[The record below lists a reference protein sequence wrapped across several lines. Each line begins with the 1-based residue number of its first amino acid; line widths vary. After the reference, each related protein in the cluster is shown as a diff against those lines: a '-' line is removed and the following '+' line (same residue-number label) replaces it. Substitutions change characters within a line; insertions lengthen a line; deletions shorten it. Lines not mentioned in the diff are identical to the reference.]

1 MYLAYTDES
10 GDSGYENSPTKYIV
24 ICCILVYETNWLG
37 TLEKLI
43 ALRQELKK
51 KYGIPIRSEL
61 KAEHLVY
68 GRGPLKDLG
77 LNRIRR
83 VNIYGELLD
92 FEAKNLEIKTFAIA
106 IAKERITSKSTND
119 PRARA
124 WEYLTQRLDTFCR
137 KCHPPDRII
146 LLPDEG
152 HGYMVRR
159 IMRRARRFQMV
170 KGFYGGRLDI
180 KAQHLIEDP
189 VDKKSSE
196 SYFVQVADWN
206 AYAAHRYKD
215 IAPNTRVPADLWDIL
230 GDRRLL
236 EVNEQTGGPAGIV
249 VWPRD

>member
-10 GDSGYENSPTKYIV
+10 GDSGYENSPTKYMV
-24 ICCILVYETNWLG
+24 ICCVLIYETDWLG
-37 TLEKLI
+37 ILEKLI
-43 ALRQELKK
+43 TLRQELKK
-51 KYGIPIRSEL
+51 EYGIPVRSEL

-77 LNRIRR
+77 LNRIKR

-92 FEAKNLEIKTFAIA
+92 FEAKNLEIRTFAIA

-137 KCHPPDRII
+137 KCDPPDRII

-159 IMRRARRFQMV
+159 IMRKARRFQKI
-170 KGFYGGRLDI
+170 KGFYGGILDI
-180 KAQHLIEDP
+180 KAQHL
-189 VDKKSSE
+189 
-196 SYFVQVADWN
+196 N
-206 AYAAHRYKD
+206 
-215 IAPNTRVPADLWDIL
+215 
-230 GDRRLL
+230 
-236 EVNEQTGGPAGIV
+236 
-249 VWPRD
+249 